1 MSSCVAGTRVDRARR
16 AGLHP
21 AQWPQPRGGSVKVY
35 VAPSGR
41 RILPFNDPADD
52 VLIQNRPLSDW
63 RAQAF
68 TEAGLT
74 QIDAPDAPCLTIPDN
89 LLVNGAALTAFVQG
103 AAGRNAVLVLGQSHF
118 GEMAARV
125 QPGLEQIPGGW
136 RYPGVRWDSGQPGD
150 PVDVRVDP
158 LEHVLDFPMPSH
170 YSGNTRL
177 TLGLP
182 RRLVLLLNHWVH
194 ILWAN
199 QTAGA
204 VEMQSLPRWKVAARV
219 LWAALRALSI
229 NKWRVAAKLNR
240 IGRGCDIHPTAV
252 VEASNLGDNVII
264 GPFARVAFSKIG
276 DGAII
281 MPGANVD
288 LCVVGERSFIA
299 EHCVIRSCVLY
310 PGSAAS
316 QLLMQQCVLGR
327 DTITTKGGVSLDL
340 NFEADIKVALDGRMH
355 TTGLR
360 CLGSAYG
367 HRAKVGT
374 GFYLSPGRVVPN
386 DYFLIRDPKQVLTVL
401 PEGLQG
407 QPLVASGR
415 RLRPL
420 RLLGR

>member
-1 MSSCVAGTRVDRARR
+1 M
-16 AGLHP
+16 
-21 AQWPQPRGGSVKVY
+21 KVY

-41 RILPFNDPADD
+41 RIAPFGDPADE
-52 VLIQNRPLSDW
+52 VLVQNRTVAEL
-63 RAQAF
+63 RAEAF
-68 TEAGLT
+68 AQAGLT
-74 QIDAPDAPCLTIPDN
+74 RIDSLEPPCLVIPDN
-89 LLVNGAALTAFVQG
+89 LLVNAAALQAFAQG
-103 AAGRNAVLVLGQSHF
+103 AAGRKAVFVLGQSHF

-125 QPGLEQIPGGW
+125 NPDVEQVPGGW
-136 RYPGVRWDSGQPGD
+136 RYPGLRWESGDEGE

-158 LEHVLDFPMPSH
+158 LENVLDFPMPSH

-204 VEMQSLPRWKVAARV
+204 VEMQTLPRWKVAAR
-219 LWAALRALSI
+219 LIWAALRAMSF
-229 NKWRVAAKLNR
+229 NKWKVAAKLNR

-252 VEASNLGDNVII
+252 VEASNLGDNVIV
-264 GPFARVAFSKIG
+264 GPFARVAFSKVG
-276 DGAII
+276 DGTII

-288 LCVVGERSFIA
+288 LCVIGERSFIA

-310 PGSAAS
+310 PGAAAS

-340 NFEADIKVALDGRMH
+340 NFEADIKVPLDGRMY

-374 GFYLSPGRVVPN
+374 GFFLGPGRAVPN
-386 DYFLIRDPKQVLTVL
+386 DYFLIRDPKQILTVL

-407 QPLVASGR
+407 QPLIASGR